1 MGIGALLKVVF
12 IGVKKSVGVVSSDLS
27 ITEACECTRA
37 VPNMADLKDCI
48 KVDFEESTLNSET
61 GEIEFEK
68 RDEEFEIL

>member
-1 MGIGALLKVVF
+1 MGIGALLKVAF

-61 GEIEFEK
+61 GEIEFET